1 MSTLTQAAQSATI
14 LTFEGKQFTN
24 NSNLSKEHAIFAM
37 YHSSLYSGNPPREGK
52 VSTTGI
58 ISPLRKLLLAIKY
71 PEQSIMDVADLM
83 ASAKGTSL
91 HEGLTRALTAYDSGY
106 RYEERAER
114 IVNDWKV
121 SGEFDVLTP
130 DKQIKDLKHVSNYN
144 LKKLQEDREILDS
157 SWSMEEVLTFAP
169 TYGKYVAQL
178 SIYRYLLNEDDTLP
192 YGSIL
197 FSLNNGS
204 DMGKYKVDQEATFPL
219 FPNEAVEEFL
229 SNRVQVLKDHITNG
243 TLPLCSDEER
253 GYAPGTWK
261 LQRMGSTGKMA
272 TVRGSK
278 CNSAGELANFIA
290 TKGRSGDV
298 ESITEPKYR
307 LCDYCNVKSVC
318 DQV

>member
-1 MSTLTQAAQSATI
+1 MSTLTQQANNSTDITI
-14 LTFEGKQFTN
+14 NGRTFTN
-24 NSNLSKEHAIFAM
+24 LSNLSREHAIFAA
-37 YHSSLYSGNPPREGK
+37 YHATLYSGNPPREGK

-58 ISPLRKLLLAIKY
+58 ISPLRKLLLAIKH

-83 ASAKGTSL
+83 ASAKGTAL
-91 HEGLTRALTAYDSGY
+91 HEGLTRALTAHDSGY

-114 IVNDWKV
+114 LVNDWKV

-178 SIYRYLLNEDDTLP
+178 SIYRYLLNEEDTLP

-204 DMGKYKVDQEATFPL
+204 DMGKYKVDQEVTFPL

-229 SNRVQVLKDHITNG
+229 SNRVQVLKDHVANG

-253 GYAPGTWK
+253 GYSPGEWK

-278 CNSAGELANFIA
+278 CNSAGELASFIS
-290 TKGRSGDV
+290 KSGRPGDV
-298 ESITEPKYR
+298 ESITEPQYR
-307 LCDYCNVKSVC
+307 LCNYCNVRSVC
-318 DQV
+318 DQI

>member
-278 CNSAGELANFIA
+278 CSSAAELANFIA

-298 ESITEPKYR
+298 ESITEPKYL
-307 LCDYCNVKSVC
+307 LCAYCNVKSVC